1 VNVAGTYLSGGDVA
15 ALTSKLRD
23 VGMSEYADR
32 IEDAYQE
39 GIRLFHISTTKLT
52 AAVAVAGD
60 VRAVHR

>member
-39 GIRLFHISTTKLT
+39 GFGCSTS
-52 AAVAVAGD
+52 
-60 VRAVHR
+60 RRRS